1 MYLTSNLSI
10 TIHRL
15 FLQTSVS
22 NGTECNERTLTSF
35 SIGLLGCCGQIVHVH
50 IRHDAEN
57 IPSER
62 DVYWLR
68 DVIK

>member
-50 IRHDAEN
+50 IRHGAEN

-62 DVYWLR
+62 DVY
-68 DVIK
+68 